1 MVRFTKKESEAR
13 KQLLE
18 STNQMNDAKETENGK
33 NCQEIT
39 SLCDSFNRLLSS
51 EHVNQDFI

>member
-33 NCQEIT
+33 KPLKQPQK
-39 SLCDSFNRLLSS
+39 DSFKIPLTCVCRNKSRFS
-51 EHVNQDFI
+51 

>member
-33 NCQEIT
+33 KCWLLVLSKIKKKRHTELIEIW
-39 SLCDSFNRLLSS
+39 LN
-51 EHVNQDFI
+51 